1 MKIGYARTSTIE
13 QNYSLEDQIEKL
25 EQMGCEKIFSEQ
37 VSSVQERP
45 EFQTCIEFAREGDV
59 VVITKLDR
67 FARSITD
74 LWKHITILEEKGVS
88 LHILDLNLDTATPT
102 GRLQIT
108 LLGGIAQW
116 EREMMLE
123 RQRIGIAKA
132 KAGREIQ
139 RSCAYRTTDGEGH
152 SITSSSGY
160 ETISDCEGTQYRC
173 RICLPI
179 QINQVL
185 PRNNLFGSVHQIFLS
200 SRRFKF

>member
-25 EQMGCEKIFSEQ
+25 EQMGCEKIFNEQ

-45 EFQTCIEFAREGDV
+45 EFQTCIEFAREADV

-74 LWKHITILEEKGVS
+74 LWKHITKLEQKGVS

-132 KAGREIQ
+132 KAAGKYKGRAPTALRKKDAIQ
-139 RSCAYRTTDGEGH
+139 RLHLDGRTPAQIAKELGIGVASVYR
-152 SITSSSGY
+152 
-160 ETISDCEGTQYRC
+160 YR
-173 RICLPI
+173 
-179 QINQVL
+179 N
-185 PRNNLFGSVHQIFLS
+185 S
-200 SRRFKF
+200 

>member
-139 RSCAYRTTDGEGH
+139 RTKTNRQKYGC
-152 SITSSSGY
+152 
-160 ETISDCEGTQYRC
+160 
-173 RICLPI
+173 
-179 QINQVL
+179 
-185 PRNNLFGSVHQIFLS
+185 
-200 SRRFKF
+200 

>member
-74 LWKHITILEEKGVS
+74 LWKHITILEQKGVS

-132 KAGREIQ
+132 KAAGKYKGRAPTALRKKDAIQ
-139 RSCAYRTTDGEGH
+139 RLHLDGRTPAQIAKELGIGVASVYR
-152 SITSSSGY
+152 
-160 ETISDCEGTQYRC
+160 YR
-173 RICLPI
+173 
-179 QINQVL
+179 N
-185 PRNNLFGSVHQIFLS
+185 S
-200 SRRFKF
+200 

>member
-74 LWKHITILEEKGVS
+74 LWKHITKLEQKGAS

-132 KAGREIQ
+132 KVEGKYKGRKPTARNMGTEIHRLHTEGKKPSVIAKELNIGVASVYRYRHTAG
-139 RSCAYRTTDGEGH
+139 
-152 SITSSSGY
+152 
-160 ETISDCEGTQYRC
+160 
-173 RICLPI
+173 
-179 QINQVL
+179 
-185 PRNNLFGSVHQIFLS
+185 
-200 SRRFKF
+200 K